1 MIIDDLIHANFTK
14 LFEKN
19 LLHELSNYGVLKT
32 VDTETIILEIR
43 REIRFIPFIVSGVAK
58 VMRRDGQGNGILLHY
73 LSGQETSAIAVSY
86 ALQDAKSDV
95 RIKSEGDVS
104 YIAIPVKVVLSW
116 FEKYPTWI
124 TYFNRLNQ
132 EQVASLIDKINDI
145 TFTDLESRLTKYL
158 EENSVLFNSNVI
170 HKKHFDIARDLKV
183 SREAVS
189 RILKKMENDDII
201 TLGRNKIIL
210 N

>member
-1 MIIDDLIHANFTK
+1 MKIDDLIQANFTK

-19 LLHELSNYGVLKT
+19 LLHELSTYGVLKT

-43 REIRFIPFIVSGVAK
+43 RDVRFIPFIVSGVVK

-73 LSGQETSAIAVSY
+73 LTGTQTSAIAVNY
-86 ALQDAKSDV
+86 ALQDARSDV

-104 YIAIPVKVVLSW
+104 YIAVPVKVVLSW
-116 FEKYPTWI
+116 FEKFPTWI
-124 TYFNRLNQ
+124 SYFNKLNQ
-132 EQVASLIDKINDI
+132 EQVASLIEKINDI
-145 TFTDLESRLTKYL
+145 AFTDLENRLTKYL

-170 HKKHFDIARDLKV
+170 YIKHFDIARDLKV

-189 RILKKMENDDII
+189 RILKKMEHDEII

>member
-1 MIIDDLIHANFTK
+1 MKIDDLINANFTK

-32 VDTETIILEIR
+32 VDSETIILEIR
-43 REIRFIPFIVSGVAK
+43 REIRFIPFIVSGVVK

-73 LSGQETSAIAVSY
+73 LTGKETSAIAINY
-86 ALQDAKSDV
+86 ALQNVNSDV

-116 FEKYPTWI
+116 FQKYPTWV
-124 TYFNRLNQ
+124 TYFNRLSQ
-132 EQVASLIDKINDI
+132 VQVASLIEKINDI
-145 TFTDLESRLTKYL
+145 AFTDLENRLTKYL

-170 HKKHFDIARDLKV
+170 YKKHFDIARDLKV

-189 RILKKMENDDII
+189 RVLKKMEHDEII